1 MTSSSVFSLDCCL
14 ISLQSSVIG
23 LHRENHDPAGLPYR
37 FSTYTFDFCR
47 CFIVIFMHWGIS
59 KSIDLTMYNS
69 MGVNLVNTQN
79 KIIDFSVP
87 QLYLD

>member
-37 FSTYTFDFCR
+37 FSMYTFDFCR